1 MLPVSHSLLDWGIS
15 LLISHSLDILC
26 LCASPF
32 SLAVAGDAN
41 ALLDLVVVGLDML
54 TSKGGAFSAA
64 QEIF

>member
-41 ALLDLVVVGLDML
+41 ALLDLVVGLDML